1 MGRPSAA
8 RIERREREI
17 VALCRQHGSV
27 NAKLVAAH
35 MAVDHATGH
44 RWVARMAEKGLL
56 QFVQRG
62 VYALV
67 GEPQQPL
74 PQPVL
79 APRAE
84 PEGLV
89 GIPSA
94 IDVPPYLLEAAL
106 AALLHAGRQLAAALD
121 HAPEGTAIGETL
133 EGMLREQS
141 RQGGLLRLIQE
152 TTERHR
158 KEVAA

>member
-8 RIERREREI
+8 KIERREREI
-17 VALCRQHGSV
+17 IALCRQHGSV

-56 QFVQRG
+56 KPSQRG
-62 VYALV
+62 VYTLT
-67 GEPQQPL
+67 GETQQPT
-74 PQPVL
+74 PGPV
-79 APRAE
+79 RAQV
-84 PEGLV
+84 PDGMV

-94 IDVPPYLLEAAL
+94 IDVPPYLIEAAL

-121 HAPEGTAIGETL
+121 HAPESTAIGETI